1 MTVGSLF
8 LLIVLLVVIILVV
21 AYLHYKSK
29 RNQYKRRGYWDL
41 SDIKYLDSI
50 LEVFG
55 YFIIGVVIVFL
66 LYIVITNWSVP
77 IL

>member
-1 MTVGSLF
+1 MILGHLF
-8 LLIVLLVVIILVV
+8 LLAVLLVIVLLVV

-29 RNQYKRRGYWDL
+29 RNHYKRRGYWDL
-41 SDIKYLDSI
+41 SDIKYLDSV

-55 YFIIGVVIVFL
+55 YFIINVVIVFL

>member
-1 MTVGSLF
+1 MTVGGLF
-8 LLIVLLVVIILVV
+8 LLIVSLVITLLVI
-21 AYLHYKSK
+21 AYAHYKSK

-41 SDIKYLDSI
+41 SDIKYLDSV

-55 YFIIGVVIVFL
+55 YFIINVVIVFL

>member
-21 AYLHYKSK
+21 AYLRYKSK

-41 SDIKYLDSI
+41 SDIKYLDSV

-55 YFIIGVVIVFL
+55 YFIINVVIVFL

>member
-41 SDIKYLDSI
+41 SDIKYLNSV

-55 YFIIGVVIVFL
+55 YFIINVVIVFL

>member
-41 SDIKYLDSI
+41 SDVKYLDSV

-55 YFIIGVVIVFL
+55 YFIINVVIVFL

>member
-1 MTVGSLF
+1 MILGHLF
-8 LLIVLLVVIILVV
+8 LLFVLLVIVILVV
-21 AYLHYKSK
+21 AYLHYRWK

-41 SDIKYLDSI
+41 SDIKYLDSV

-55 YFIIGVVIVFL
+55 YFIIVGVIAFL
-66 LYIVITNWSVP
+66 LYFVITNWSVP

>member
-1 MTVGSLF
+1 MTVGDLF
-8 LLIVLLVVIILVV
+8 VLIVLLVVIILVV

-41 SDIKYLDSI
+41 SDIKYLDSV
-50 LEVFG
+50 LEVFI
-55 YFIIGVVIVFL
+55 YFIIIAVIVFL
-66 LYIVITNWSVP
+66 LYNIIINWSVP

>member
-8 LLIVLLVVIILVV
+8 LLIVRLVVIILVV

-41 SDIKYLDSI
+41 SDIKYLDSV

-55 YFIIGVVIVFL
+55 YFIINVVIVFL